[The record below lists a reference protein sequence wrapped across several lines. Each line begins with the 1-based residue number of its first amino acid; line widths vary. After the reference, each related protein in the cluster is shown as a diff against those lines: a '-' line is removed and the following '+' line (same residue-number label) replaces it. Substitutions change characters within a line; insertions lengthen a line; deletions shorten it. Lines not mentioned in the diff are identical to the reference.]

1 MGVKRA
7 LVFAILLLTTQQLSA
22 QTKQPC
28 RWYQLRCND
37 QQNEVAIEG
46 LPPEAPRTGTVIAI
60 DVSTNQA
67 YLFQDGEL
75 VRKSKAATGSEKTLV
90 KGDDMWVFHTPRGHL
105 KVLRK
110 IDDPV
115 WRKPDWAF
123 IEAGERV
130 PPKNSPKRF
139 VHGKLG
145 KYALDLGDGILI
157 HGTDDIDSFGRSVSH
172 GCIRLPEQ
180 MLETV
185 YNAARVGTD
194 VYIFESQPRPP
205 QPQQAKEAD
214 ARQ

>member
-1 MGVKRA
+1 MGVKKT
-7 LVFAILLLTTQQLSA
+7 LVFAIFLLTTHQISA
-22 QTKQPC
+22 QEKQPC
-28 RWYQLRCND
+28 HWYQLRCSD
-37 QQNEVAIEG
+37 QNQADIEG
-46 LPPEAPRTGTVIAI
+46 LPAEAPHSGTVITI

-67 YLFQDGEL
+67 YLFKDGEL
-75 VRKSKAATGSEKTLV
+75 VTKSKAATGSEKTLV

-130 PPKNSPKRF
+130 PAPDSPKRY
-139 VHGKLG
+139 VRGKLG

-157 HGTDDIDSFGRSVSH
+157 HGTDDIDSIGRSVSH
-172 GCIRLPEQ
+172 GCIRLPEK

-185 YNAARVGTD
+185 YSAAKVGTD
-194 VYIFESQPRPP
+194 VYIFASQPQPLP
-205 QPQQAKEAD
+205 QPQSNEAQAK
-214 ARQ
+214 Q